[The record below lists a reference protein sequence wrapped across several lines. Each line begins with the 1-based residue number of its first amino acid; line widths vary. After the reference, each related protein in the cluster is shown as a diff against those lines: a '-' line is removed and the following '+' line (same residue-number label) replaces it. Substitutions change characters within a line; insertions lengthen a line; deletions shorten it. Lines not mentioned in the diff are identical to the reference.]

1 MSTPEPRPGIASRPG
16 SLSVLTIL
24 GALAMLLYGTALFSK
39 AMGQQVVDI
48 AIRIAMNDE
57 LNSATFLA
65 KELADSVAS
74 PGNLVHNSVELVDTH
89 HSSEGYTETFNNF
102 TMRHGVRAY
111 VLNTESLDP
120 VIDGAAP
127 LGLDLPLILPSAIQ
141 KVYGPLSVSKGLTM
155 RRKLQGVVD
164 IPEGRQLVCLVP
176 IQGTPDVLVLY
187 RSQAP
192 ILSAALELTH
202 RFTGYLLA
210 AFSIVLILFAIFM
223 RTLTSPLRVLTSA
236 VRRMSSGEFDQ
247 TVDVKSGTEVGVLA
261 EAFNQMSRELR
272 VKYRELAATSR
283 RLEDSN
289 QRYREVLV
297 NYEQQNTELS
307 ILNTLVYEASRSDVA
322 ERNLEF
328 LTSAMQRSY
337 GLMLVGLFEYQAR
350 YGWELVHASDP
361 LFETCDF
368 SEGGLL
374 DELRRLEIHKKVR
387 LTRATVVGD
396 SRGSSYAQSF
406 AEAHL
411 CIVPVTVQGE
421 LEAAFVLIT
430 AHGGDFSAAALS
442 KYVRL
447 TQQLGVVLHKNKLL
461 AQTQRSRV
469 QLEKINRLGAA
480 LLGEFEFDHL
490 IPRLLTELS
499 HFLNA
504 DQALLC
510 LKESGHLRPIMA
522 LEGSAQ
528 VPPHLH
534 TQEFEWTHQVV
545 ATGEPLLIREYPRLD
560 LWEPETDA
568 FDPTHAT
575 RFASYIALPISES
588 GAVMGVLVFL
598 SERPATFDHD
608 DVQFLSTFANQLA
621 AAIQKAR
628 LFQEISH
635 RDKRRDGELATAKQF
650 QADRIPMTYLDEGIE
665 ASASFQPAGELAGD
679 FYDIFRLAHN
689 VTGVVIGDVA
699 SKGVAA
705 SLLAFSMLWIFRNY
719 SNELRPPAK
728 VMEMVN
734 KNVLTQLRNDNDNAW
749 FATAFYARINL
760 NDMTMTYCKAGHVM
774 PVLYRIADGTCE
786 LLDGEGLPVGLAIDE
801 EYEGAQ
807 IDLNPGDKLV
817 FYTDGVSEL
826 KDAKGQLFGVERL
839 CDVIREHGKR
849 DPESLKIAISAAL
862 DAWAPGANRDDIL
875 LATMEIQGCTAIAMS
890 INYGEMDG
898 VIDKIMEEVRSFDVD
913 NMTLYAIRL
922 ALNET
927 IANAWLHGN
936 RTDPAVPIELSYLL
950 TSTYFELQ
958 VSDQGRGF
966 DYVNLPDP
974 TVPENLIRT
983 HGRGIFLMRQLMDDL
998 EFNEVGNQIRVRKYF
1013 TFQTVQQAIASL
1025 SEANSIVTNE
1035 EQDADFIA
1043 DVLDD
1048 PFDPKLPQVPPV
1060 TPVPPKPAVDEDDT
1074 SELAA

>member
-48 AIRIAMNDE
+48 AIRIAMSDE

-65 KELADSVAS
+65 KELADSVTL
-74 PGNLVHNSVELVDTH
+74 PGSTAENLVEITDAPNFAQRYS
-89 HSSEGYTETFNNF
+89 ETFNNF

-111 VLNTESLDP
+111 VLNTESLEP

-127 LGLDLPLILPSAIQ
+127 LTPELPLILPRAIQ
-141 KVYGPLSVSKGLTM
+141 KVYGPLSVSKALTM
-155 RRKLQGVVD
+155 RRKFQGVVD
-164 IPEGRQLVCLVP
+164 MPEGRQLVCLVP
-176 IQGTPDVLVLY
+176 IQGTLDVLVLY
-187 RSQAP
+187 RPQEP
-192 ILSAALELTH
+192 ILRSALELTH

-210 AFSIVLILFAIFM
+210 AFSIVLVLFAVFM
-223 RTLTSPLRVLTSA
+223 RTLTRPLRVLTSA
-236 VRRMSSGEFDQ
+236 VRKMSSGEFDQ
-247 TVDVKSGTEVGVLA
+247 TVEVKSGTEVGVLA

-307 ILNTLVYEASRSDVA
+307 ILNTLVYEASRSDVE

-337 GLMLVGLFEYQAR
+337 GLVLVGLFEYQPR

-368 SEGGLL
+368 ASGGLME
-374 DELRRLEIHKKVR
+374 ELQRLASHKKLR
-387 LTRATVVGD
+387 LTKARAVGE
-396 SRGSSYAQSF
+396 SRGSTYSQAF
-406 AEAHL
+406 ARAHL

-421 LEAAFVLIT
+421 LEAAFVLI
-430 AHGGDFSAAALS
+430 AAQGREFSAEALS

-490 IPRLLTELS
+490 IPRLLSELS

-510 LKESGHLRPIMA
+510 LDEAGQLRPVMA

-534 TQEFEWTHQVV
+534 TRELDWTQQVV
-545 ATGEPLLIREYPRLD
+545 ATGEALLIREYPRLD
-560 LWEPETDA
+560 LWLPDGEA
-568 FDPTHAT
+568 FDPSRAS
-575 RFASYIALPISES
+575 RFASYIALPISEG
-588 GAVMGVLVFL
+588 GAVIGVLVFL
-598 SERPATFDHD
+598 SEQPATFDHD

-650 QADRIPMTYLDEGIE
+650 QADRIPMTYLDEGIV

-760 NDMTMTYCKAGHVM
+760 NDMTLTYCKAGHVM
-774 PVLYRIADGTCE
+774 PIIYRIADGTCE
-786 LLDGEGLPVGLAIDE
+786 LLDGEGLPVGIAIDE
-801 EYEGAQ
+801 EYEGGQ
-807 IDLNPGDKLV
+807 VELHPGDKIV

-826 KDAKGQLFGVERL
+826 KDANGQLFGVERL
-839 CDVIREHGKR
+839 CEVIRAHGKQ
-849 DPESLKIAISAAL
+849 DPETLKIAISAAL

-875 LATMEIQGCTAIAMS
+875 LATMEIQGCTAISMS
-890 INYGEMDG
+890 ISYDEMDS

-913 NMTLYAIRL
+913 NLTLYAIRL

-936 RTDPAVPIELSYLL
+936 NTDAALPIELSYLL

-958 VSDQGRGF
+958 VGDQGRGF

-983 HGRGIFLMRQLMDDL
+983 HGRGIFLMRQMMDDL
-998 EFNEVGNQIRVRKYF
+998 EFNEVGNKIRVRKYF

-1025 SEANSIVTNE
+1025 AEANASV
-1035 EQDADFIA
+1035 ADQE
-1043 DVLDD
+1043 DVDSAESGRSSQQR
-1048 PFDPKLPQVPPV
+1048 F
-1060 TPVPPKPAVDEDDT
+1060 A
-1074 SELAA
+1074 